1 MTTVFFGWTHLETQI
16 MLNDEI
22 AGSAQPK
29 AHLHLDLGC
38 ARICLLMAPY
48 LTASAGGVSRAWTS
62 VPPTR
67 AANDNQLAWPYV
79 AFADDWYA
87 AC

>member
-1 MTTVFFGWTHLETQI
+1 

-29 AHLHLDLGC
+29 PHVGLHLVQLHLVRLHLGSD
-38 ARICLLMAPY
+38 RICLSMAQGF
-48 LTASAGGVSRAWTS
+48 TAGVDGVSRAWTS
-62 VPPTR
+62 VPLPR
-67 AANDNQLAWPYV
+67 AANDNQLIWPYV